1 MRIKTWIK
9 KSRRSK
15 LSKIEIILHIQRT
28 MVRHILLFWVF
39 ALVLACKS
47 SPTTQTALPVIVD
60 TLQQKVS
67 LDTLP
72 KLQPVSE
79 LPNDADAKESA
90 DELVFSFLKA
100 KSRVAWRSGNNTD
113 NYSVDIRVKKDS
125 LVWVNIS
132 QSGLTGATGLIGQDR
147 VQFYQKISGEYFN
160 LTYDSLSTMMGFR
173 IDYRMIQSLIVGN
186 QPFKKNNSRVI
197 RENENIII
205 KQDSGRIKIDNMVG
219 PNRKLKKLLVRDEP
233 SSNKLTLD
241 FEEFTNLNQ
250 VIFPFSSQ
258 LTLDIKNK
266 EDKRVTTVIQIK
278 YSKVELLDAP
288 LEFPFRIPAKFLK
301 K

>member
-1 MRIKTWIK
+1 MVRLICFFLGLVGFLSCRSAISPAPPVASVLTDTIKT
-9 KSRRSK
+9 
-15 LSKIEIILHIQRT
+15 
-28 MVRHILLFWVF
+28 
-39 ALVLACKS
+39 AVL
-47 SPTTQTALPVIVD
+47 VD
-60 TLQQKVS
+60 TIAKIVPDERPNE
-67 LDTLP
+67 LD
-72 KLQPVSE
+72 S
-79 LPNDADAKESA
+79 KESA
-90 DELVFSFLKA
+90 DELAFSYLKA
-100 KSRVAWRSGNNTD
+100 KSRVAWKSGNNTD

-125 LVWVNIS
+125 LIWVTIS
-132 QSGLTGATGLIGQDR
+132 QAGLAGATGLFTQNRI
-147 VQFYQKISGEYFN
+147 QFYQKISGEYYD

-173 IDYRMIQSLIVGN
+173 IDYRVLQSLIVGN

-258 LTLDIKNK
+258 ITLDVKNK

-278 YSKVELLDAP
+278 YSKVELLDTP

>member
-1 MRIKTWIK
+1 MGRFV
-9 KSRRSK
+9 S
-15 LSKIEIILHIQRT
+15 LFL
-28 MVRHILLFWVF
+28 VFVLLQ
-39 ALVLACKS
+39 ACKTGS
-47 SPTTQTALPVIVD
+47 VVQVAQQMPVD
-60 TLQQKVS
+60 TVRVVLPI
-67 LDTLP
+67 DTIQHEEP
-72 KLQPVSE
+72 KPSVTDERDSKE
-79 LPNDADAKESA
+79 AADDLS
-90 DELVFSFLKA
+90 FSYLKA
-100 KSRVAWRSGNNTD
+100 KSRVAWKSGTNTD

-125 LVWVNIS
+125 IIWVNIS
-132 QSGLTGATGLIGQDR
+132 QSGLTGATGLFGQDR
-147 VQFYQKISGEYFN
+147 VQFYQKISGEYYN

-173 IDYRMIQSLIVGN
+173 IDYRMLQSLIVGN

-205 KQDSGRIKIDNMVG
+205 KQDSGRIKIDNMLG

-258 LTLDIKNK
+258 ITLDVKNK
-266 EDKRVTTVIQIK
+266 DDKRVTTVIQIK
-278 YSKVELLDAP
+278 YSKVELLETP

>member
-1 MRIKTWIK
+1 
-9 KSRRSK
+9 
-15 LSKIEIILHIQRT
+15 
-28 MVRHILLFWVF
+28 MVRLFCF
-39 ALVLACKS
+39 FLGLVGFLACKS
-47 SPTTQTALPVIVD
+47 TSTPIAPAQTVLADTIAHAILVD
-60 TLQQKVS
+60 TVVKNTPEERPNE
-67 LDTLP
+67 LD
-72 KLQPVSE
+72 S
-79 LPNDADAKESA
+79 KESA
-90 DELVFSFLKA
+90 DELSFRYLKA
-100 KSRVAWRSGNNTD
+100 KSRVAWKSGNNTD

-125 LVWVNIS
+125 LIWVTIS
-132 QSGLTGATGLIGQDR
+132 QAGLAGATGLFTLDR
-147 VQFYQKISGEYFN
+147 IQFYQKISGEYYD

-173 IDYRMIQSLIVGN
+173 IDYRVLQSLIVGN

-258 LTLDIKNK
+258 ITLDVKNK

-278 YSKVELLDAP
+278 YSKVELLDTP

>member
-1 MRIKTWIK
+1 MHINRNMG
-9 KSRRSK
+9 KS
-15 LSKIEIILHIQRT
+15 L
-28 MVRHILLFWVF
+28 LLFLVF
-39 ALVLACKS
+39 VLMLACKTGS
-47 SPTTQTALPVIVD
+47 VVQVAQQLPVDTIRVDLPSDTIKKEDPKPIVSNEQD
-60 TLQQKVS
+60 SK
-67 LDTLP
+67 
-72 KLQPVSE
+72 E
-79 LPNDADAKESA
+79 AAD
-90 DELVFSFLKA
+90 DLVFSFLKA
-100 KSRVAWRSGNNTD
+100 KSRVAWKSGNNTD
-113 NYSVDIRVKKDS
+113 HYAVDIRVKKDS
-125 LVWVNIS
+125 IIWVNIS
-132 QSGLTGATGLIGQDR
+132 QSGLTGATGLFSQER
-147 VQFYQKISGEYFN
+147 VQFYQKISGEYYN

-173 IDYRMIQSLIVGN
+173 IDYRMLQSLIVGN

-205 KQDSGRIKIDNMVG
+205 KQDSGRIMIDNMVG

-258 LTLDIKNK
+258 ITLDVKNK

-278 YSKVELLDAP
+278 YSKVELLDTP
-288 LEFPFRIPAKFLK
+288 LDFPFRIPAKFLK

>member
-1 MRIKTWIK
+1 MGRF
-9 KSRRSK
+9 
-15 LSKIEIILHIQRT
+15 
-28 MVRHILLFWVF
+28 VLFLWV
-39 ALVLACKS
+39 LVLMQACKTGS
-47 SPTTQTALPVIVD
+47 VVQVAQQLPVD
-60 TLQQKVS
+60 TIRVVVPSDSIQKEA
-67 LDTLP
+67 P
-72 KLQPVSE
+72 KPVMASDQDSKE
-79 LPNDADAKESA
+79 AADDLS
-90 DELVFSFLKA
+90 FSYLKA
-100 KSRVAWRSGNNTD
+100 KSRVAWKSGSNTD
-113 NYSVDIRVKKDS
+113 NYAVDIRVKKDS
-125 LVWVNIS
+125 IIWVNIS
-132 QSGLTGATGLIGQDR
+132 QAGLTGATGLFSLDR
-147 VQFYQKISGEYFN
+147 VQFYQKISGEYYN

-258 LTLDIKNK
+258 ITLDVKNK

-278 YSKVELLDAP
+278 YSKVELLETP

>member
-1 MRIKTWIK
+1 MYIKLIMT
-9 KSRRSK
+9 RF
-15 LSKIEIILHIQRT
+15 
-28 MVRHILLFWVF
+28 VLLFLVF
-39 ALVLACKS
+39 VCLQACKS
-47 SPTTQTALPVIVD
+47 SSVVQVAQENQVD
-60 TLQQKVS
+60 TVRVVS
-67 LDTLP
+67 LPDSVPQLIPEPIVATEE
-72 KLQPVSE
+72 QDS
-79 LPNDADAKESA
+79 KESVEDLA
-90 DELVFSFLKA
+90 FTYLKA
-100 KSRVAWRSGNNTD
+100 KSRVAWKSGNNTD

-125 LVWVNIS
+125 IIWVNIS
-132 QSGLTGATGLIGQDR
+132 QAGLTGATGLFSQDR
-147 VQFYQKISGEYFN
+147 VQFYQKISGEYYN
-160 LTYDSLSTMMGFR
+160 LTYDSLSTVMGFR
-173 IDYRMIQSLIVGN
+173 IDYRMLQSLIVGN

-258 LTLDIKNK
+258 ITLDVKNK

-278 YSKVELLDAP
+278 YSKVELLETP
-288 LEFPFRIPAKFLK
+288 LEFPFRLPAKFLK

>member
-1 MRIKTWIK
+1 M
-9 KSRRSK
+9 
-15 LSKIEIILHIQRT
+15 SKIEIILHINSIMGRF
-28 MVRHILLFWVF
+28 VSLFLVFVLLQ
-39 ALVLACKS
+39 ACKTGS
-47 SPTTQTALPVIVD
+47 VVQVAQQMPVD
-60 TLQQKVS
+60 TVHVVMPSDTIQKEE
-67 LDTLP
+67 P
-72 KLQPVSE
+72 KPSVTDERDSKE
-79 LPNDADAKESA
+79 AADDLS
-90 DELVFSFLKA
+90 FSYLKA
-100 KSRVAWRSGNNTD
+100 KSRVAWKSGNNTD

-125 LVWVNIS
+125 IIWVNIS
-132 QSGLTGATGLIGQDR
+132 QSGLTGATGLFSQDR
-147 VQFYQKISGEYFN
+147 VQFYQKISGEYYN

-173 IDYRMIQSLIVGN
+173 IDYRMLQSLIVGN

-258 LTLDIKNK
+258 ITLDVKNK
-266 EDKRVTTVIQIK
+266 DDKRVTTVIQIK
-278 YSKVELLDAP
+278 YSKVELLETP

>member
-1 MRIKTWIK
+1 MVRLICFFLGLVGFLSCRSAVSPAPPVASVLTDTIKT
-9 KSRRSK
+9 
-15 LSKIEIILHIQRT
+15 
-28 MVRHILLFWVF
+28 
-39 ALVLACKS
+39 AVL
-47 SPTTQTALPVIVD
+47 VD
-60 TLQQKVS
+60 TIAKIVPDERPNE
-67 LDTLP
+67 LD
-72 KLQPVSE
+72 S
-79 LPNDADAKESA
+79 KESA
-90 DELVFSFLKA
+90 DELAFSYLKA
-100 KSRVAWRSGNNTD
+100 KSRVAWKSGNNTD

-125 LVWVNIS
+125 LIWVTIS
-132 QSGLTGATGLIGQDR
+132 QAGLAGATGLFTQNRI
-147 VQFYQKISGEYFN
+147 QFYQKISGEYYD

-173 IDYRMIQSLIVGN
+173 IDYRVLQSLIVGN

-258 LTLDIKNK
+258 ITLDVKNK

-278 YSKVELLDAP
+278 YSKVELLDTP

>member
-1 MRIKTWIK
+1 
-9 KSRRSK
+9 
-15 LSKIEIILHIQRT
+15 
-28 MVRHILLFWVF
+28 MVRHIVLFLVF
-39 ALVLACKS
+39 VSVLACKS
-47 SPTTQTALPVIVD
+47 GSAVQVVKAIVSDTVQVTSPVDTIQKTLPVI
-60 TLQQKVS
+60 
-67 LDTLP
+67 
-72 KLQPVSE
+72 QPSSE
-79 LPNDADAKESA
+79 VDAKESA
-90 DELVFSFLKA
+90 DDLAFRYLKA
-100 KSRVAWRSGNNTD
+100 KSRVAWKSGNNTD
-113 NYSVDIRVKKDS
+113 NYAVDIRVRKDS
-125 LVWVNIS
+125 LIWVNIS
-132 QSGLTGATGLIGQDR
+132 QAGLTGATGLFGQDR
-147 VQFYQKISGEYFN
+147 VQFYQKISGEYYN

-258 LTLDIKNK
+258 ITLDVKNK

-278 YSKVELLDAP
+278 YSKVELLETP

>member
-1 MRIKTWIK
+1 MGKSLLLFLVFVCMQACKTGSVVQVAQKLPVDTIRVDLPSDTIK
-9 KSRRSK
+9 KEDPKPIVSNEQDSK
-15 LSKIEIILHIQRT
+15 E
-28 MVRHILLFWVF
+28 
-39 ALVLACKS
+39 A
-47 SPTTQTALPVIVD
+47 
-60 TLQQKVS
+60 
-67 LDTLP
+67 
-72 KLQPVSE
+72 
-79 LPNDADAKESA
+79 AD
-90 DELVFSFLKA
+90 DLVFSFLKA
-100 KSRVAWRSGNNTD
+100 KSRVAWKSGNNTD
-113 NYSVDIRVKKDS
+113 HYAVDIRVKKDS
-125 LVWVNIS
+125 IIWVNIS
-132 QSGLTGATGLIGQDR
+132 QSGLTGATGLFSQDR
-147 VQFYQKISGEYFN
+147 VQFYQKISGEYYN

-173 IDYRMIQSLIVGN
+173 IDYRMLQSLIVGN

-205 KQDSGRIKIDNMVG
+205 KQDSGRIMIDNMVG

-258 LTLDIKNK
+258 ITLDVKNK

-278 YSKVELLDAP
+278 YSKVELLDTP
-288 LEFPFRIPAKFLK
+288 LDFPFRIPAKFLK

>member
-1 MRIKTWIK
+1 MGRI
-9 KSRRSK
+9 
-15 LSKIEIILHIQRT
+15 
-28 MVRHILLFWVF
+28 VLFLWV
-39 ALVLACKS
+39 LVLMQACKTGS
-47 SPTTQTALPVIVD
+47 VVQVAQQLPVD
-60 TLQQKVS
+60 TVRVAVPSDSIQKEA
-67 LDTLP
+67 P
-72 KLQPVSE
+72 KAVMASDQDSKE
-79 LPNDADAKESA
+79 AAD
-90 DELVFSFLKA
+90 DLTFSYLKA
-100 KSRVAWRSGNNTD
+100 KSRVAWKSGSNTD
-113 NYSVDIRVKKDS
+113 NYAVDIRVKKDS
-125 LVWVNIS
+125 IIWVNIS
-132 QSGLTGATGLIGQDR
+132 QAGLTGATGLFSQDR
-147 VQFYQKISGEYFN
+147 VQFYQKISGEYYN

-258 LTLDIKNK
+258 ITLDVKNK

-278 YSKVELLDAP
+278 YSKVELLETP